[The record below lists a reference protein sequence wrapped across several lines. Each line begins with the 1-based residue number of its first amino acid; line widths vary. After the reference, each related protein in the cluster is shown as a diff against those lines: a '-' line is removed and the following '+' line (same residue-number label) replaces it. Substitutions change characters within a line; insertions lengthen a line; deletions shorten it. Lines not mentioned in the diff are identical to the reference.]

1 MKYNLIVFL
10 ALAFSACNQPQTDKI
25 NELQTRI
32 TQLEN
37 QLADTYK
44 PGFGEIMGRIQAHHA
59 KLWFA
64 GINQNWKLADFEIH
78 EIIEGVENIEKY
90 QSDRKESGLIEM
102 INPALDQVKKAI
114 GSENTNDFKASYS
127 LLTNNCNE
135 CHRDTEFEYNI
146 VKIPTSQ
153 QFSNQGF

>member
-1 MKYNLIVFL
+1 MKYKLVIFL
-10 ALAFSACNQPQTDKI
+10 ALAFSACNQPQADKI
-25 NELQTRI
+25 NELQNRI
-32 TQLEN
+32 NQLEI

-44 PGFGEIMGRIQAHHA
+44 PGFGDIMSRIQAHHA

-64 GINQNWKLADFEIH
+64 GINENWKLADFEIH
-78 EIIEGVENIEKY
+78 EITEGIDNIKKY
-90 QSDRKESGLIEM
+90 QFDRKESGLIEM
-102 INPALDQVKKAI
+102 INPALEQVTLAI
-114 GSENTNDFKASYS
+114 ENKDPEAFKNSYT